1 VTSRQDDESRD
12 VLLAER
18 ERTAALIES
27 LSSRLAAVLEAT
39 SDAAADDEHDPEGS
53 TLAVERG
60 HLVAQLERSRV
71 RLDEIGAALDRVG
84 AGAYGRCEDCGEPI
98 GAERLEVL
106 PATRQCVRCAARN
119 QSRRW

>member
-1 VTSRQDDESRD
+1 MTSRQDDESRD

-106 PATRQCVRCAARN
+106 PATRQCVWCAARN

>member
-1 VTSRQDDESRD
+1 MTSSQDDESRD
-12 VLLAER
+12 ALLAER

-53 TLAVERG
+53 TLAVELG